1 MVTVRD
7 GESLEEVSYISD
19 VLEPSNQNMNRVLRG
34 WVFALLLVDANA
46 PSSEHVLLGTLL
58 SLGVHSLGCFLGG
71 GNSFLCC
78 LGLNSGFFLA
88 VFTAVVIAVNSCVL
102 TSCWPQYVE
111 LCRKF
116 PRGDMKRFL
125 LLGTVLHSVSL
136 ASSSFIEEE
145 HQVWYFLFL
154 TFSLVTLACLY
165 KSLMPSEA
173 LYGGFLLVL
182 HRILRKMNQT
192 GDKWAS
198 LPDIGDWLVQPGQKT
213 FLTAVFLLGQSNISV
228 GGGSNH
234 YIRRRRVSP
243 IYQEEE
249 GQSNISGGGG
259 GSNHY
264 IRRRRVSPIYQEEEE
279 GRSNI
284 SGGGGSVQY
293 ISGRRRVSSLYQ
305 WEEGQ
310 SNISVGGGGSV
321 HYISGRRV
329 KPLYQEEEG
338 QSNISVGGGSNHYIR
353 RRRVSPIYQWE
364 EGQTIISGGGG
375 SNQYIRRRRVS
386 PIYQWEEEGQFN
398 ISVGGGSVQYI
409 SGGGGSVQ
417 YISGRRRVS
426 SIYQW
431 EEGQSN
437 ISVGGGGSVQYI
449 RRRRVSS
456 IYQWEEGQSNIYQW
470 EEEGQSNIYQEEEGQ
485 SNISVGGGGSVQ
497 YISGRRRVSS
507 IYQWEEGQSNI
518 YQEEEGLLGVC
529 VSCHYLNT
537 RSSRRDL
544 ILYSIA
550 AAYIYCCRAATGSV
564 LLPFAYPLSSRNK
577 LSWHCEGSYRSLSC
591 GGNNKPSWHCEDS
604 YRSLS
609 CEGNDKLSWHCKD
622 SYRSLSCG
630 GNNKPSWHCEDSYR
644 SLSCGGNDKLSW
656 HCEDS
661 YRSLSC
667 GGNDK
672 PSWGVTEVMVFWG
685 VLCVLVVKS
694 VVNLWH
700 TNDSPLGVFTCT
712 CALVSAL
719 LHRPHTVLLVPA
731 QVLCSAHIHRACL
744 RMGVRWNTIAHIWL
758 GWVFYFYQGNSNSL
772 ASIDVASGY
781 VGLERYSL
789 GTVGLQLVLH
799 TYSAPILSHMLLI
812 NGVEH
817 NARKGVFPNYQLFL
831 VLVWKKMERAVASAR
846 IAGQDEGF
854 LDESMTAGVTE
865 TSELLKELPSTSSS
879 ETSDLDN
886 KEDSLGVKAV
896 TPTSQPSWSAVYSS
910 GAGAEVPPSRISNDE
925 LQMNELRGHR
935 LYNPLSDSKQDQIWA
950 CSDEKGIGTVKKGLT
965 SKSVK
970 ATALGFAS
978 QSVRPFFNLEFKGL
992 DVCLK
997 QPRLC
1002 FRHAGSI
1009 LYQSMVIVSGNIHLI
1024 FRKHLVDVYATS
1036 LYTRVLPLATFC
1048 SLVIA
1053 QRYHLFVWSV
1063 FSPKLLYETMHTIVI
1078 FTLLVVTEVCFQ
1090 LANALVVLSSTAED
1104 GEIEV
1109 RISVG

>member
-1 MVTVRD
+1 MSVASPKQIFLLMALAVYAILLFLYGFFPLKIPDKSVSSSKDLPHLVGNVSVNATELYKPMAGKLVIMIIDALRWDFIGGSKGLDNMPYTSSLVMNDRACLLKGRVDPPTVTMPRIKALTTGTVPNFIDVVLNLASPKISEDSFLRQAVEYGNKIVFYGDDTWLKLFPDSFIRSEGTTSFFVSDFTEVDDNVTRHLASELNSPDWDVMILHYLGLDHIGHLEGPESRHVGPKLHEMDNVVRRIHQQLDILDATSELPSAMVVCGD
-7 GESLEEVSYISD
+7 HGMKDSGSHGGASLEEVLVPIVTIGLNCPGQDPSLLSVSQVDLVPTLAVMLALPIPAANLGKLISPLLHALPPTRQLYSLYYNSKQVAKQFRRQTSAYRTREPYLD
-19 VLEPSNQNMNRVLRG
+19 YEEATRLHSDWLMQADPELVPRIVTLYTSSLSGMSSQLVESMALFDLPALVIASFVLWQ
-34 WVFALLLVDANA
+34 VFALLLVDANA

-88 VFTAVVIAVNSCVL
+88 VFTAVVIAVNCCVL

-213 FLTAVFLLGQSNISV
+213 FLTAVFLLG
-228 GGGSNH
+228 
-234 YIRRRRVSP
+234 
-243 IYQEEE
+243 
-249 GQSNISGGGG
+249 
-259 GSNHY
+259 
-264 IRRRRVSPIYQEEEE
+264 
-279 GRSNI
+279 
-284 SGGGGSVQY
+284 
-293 ISGRRRVSSLYQ
+293 
-305 WEEGQ
+305 
-310 SNISVGGGGSV
+310 
-321 HYISGRRV
+321 
-329 KPLYQEEEG
+329 
-338 QSNISVGGGSNHYIR
+338 
-353 RRRVSPIYQWE
+353 
-364 EGQTIISGGGG
+364 
-375 SNQYIRRRRVS
+375 
-386 PIYQWEEEGQFN
+386 
-398 ISVGGGSVQYI
+398 
-409 SGGGGSVQ
+409 
-417 YISGRRRVS
+417 
-426 SIYQW
+426 
-431 EEGQSN
+431 
-437 ISVGGGGSVQYI
+437 
-449 RRRRVSS
+449 
-456 IYQWEEGQSNIYQW
+456 
-470 EEEGQSNIYQEEEGQ
+470 
-485 SNISVGGGGSVQ
+485 
-497 YISGRRRVSS
+497 
-507 IYQWEEGQSNI
+507 
-518 YQEEEGLLGVC
+518 LLGVC

-564 LLPFAYPLSSRNK
+564 LLPFAYPLSR
-577 LSWHCEGSYRSLSC
+577 
-591 GGNNKPSWHCEDS
+591 
-604 YRSLS
+604 
-609 CEGNDKLSWHCKD
+609 
-622 SYRSLSCG
+622 
-630 GNNKPSWHCEDSYR
+630 
-644 SLSCGGNDKLSW
+644 
-656 HCEDS
+656 
-661 YRSLSC
+661 
-667 GGNDK
+667 
-672 PSWGVTEVMVFWG
+672 GVTEVMVFWG

-781 VGLERYSL
+781 VGLESYSL

-817 NARKGVFPNYQLFL
+817 NARKGVFPN
-831 VLVWKKMERAVASAR
+831 
-846 IAGQDEGF
+846 
-854 LDESMTAGVTE
+854 
-865 TSELLKELPSTSSS
+865 
-879 ETSDLDN
+879 
-886 KEDSLGVKAV
+886 
-896 TPTSQPSWSAVYSS
+896 
-910 GAGAEVPPSRISNDE
+910 
-925 LQMNELRGHR
+925 
-935 LYNPLSDSKQDQIWA
+935 
-950 CSDEKGIGTVKKGLT
+950 
-965 SKSVK
+965 
-970 ATALGFAS
+970 
-978 QSVRPFFNLEFKGL
+978 
-992 DVCLK
+992 
-997 QPRLC
+997 
-1002 FRHAGSI
+1002 
-1009 LYQSMVIVSGNIHLI
+1009 

-1036 LYTRVLPLATFC
+1036 LYTRVLPMATFC